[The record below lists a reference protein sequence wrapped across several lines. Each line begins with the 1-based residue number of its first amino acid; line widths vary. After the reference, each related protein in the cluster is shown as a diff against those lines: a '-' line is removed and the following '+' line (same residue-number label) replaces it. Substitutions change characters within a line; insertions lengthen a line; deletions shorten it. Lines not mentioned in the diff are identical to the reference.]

1 MPAACAIVVERLGD
15 GRYRATCPVFP
26 DLETVA
32 ATAEEARAA
41 FEEAIG
47 RRLTDESAAKPS

>member
-1 MPAACAIVVERLGD
+1 MPAACAIVVERLDD

-32 ATAEEARAA
+32 DTADEARAA

-47 RRLTDESAAKPS
+47 RQLTRESHTKRS